1 MFLLLFIKTW
11 VQFPNSPLIIERC
24 NLFTIEKYAV
34 YRKVYNYSGGELA
47 TDFRLV
53 AEGLTLSALKEVL
66 SLQRCI
72 DEEDL
77 IVGRE
82 VKQYEDVTE
91 EFSWMLG

>member
-1 MFLLLFIKTW
+1 M
-11 VQFPNSPLIIERC
+11 
-24 NLFTIEKYAV
+24 FTIEKYAV
-34 YRKVYNYSGGELA
+34 YSKVHRYSGGELT

-77 IVGRE
+77 VVGQE
-82 VKQYEDVTE
+82 VKQYKDVTE
-91 EFSWMLG
+91 EFSWMIG